1 MKQFIPTTQPI
12 KHEQPHFLTR
22 RQLARRWNCS
32 TMTVRR
38 RQADGT
44 LKPYFLA
51 GRDIRFKI
59 ADVEALEAAALVAA

>member
-1 MKQFIPTTQPI
+1 MTTTKTEQPEAN
-12 KHEQPHFLTR
+12 KPHFLTR

-32 TMTVRR
+32 IMTVRR

>member
-1 MKQFIPTTQPI
+1 
-12 KHEQPHFLTR
+12 
-22 RQLARRWNCS
+22 
-32 TMTVRR
+32 MTLRR